1 MENPSETKKIHF
13 KSALIGAVIGG
24 LIVAFAIVFVFG
36 FLTQKYQ
43 LVCLDGSNRD
53 HRVIVNNETIV
64 DNPVEAVAQVVP
76 QAVVGVS
83 STVVKQSFFGPVQGE
98 AIGSGFIV
106 SPDGYIV
113 TNQHVIGEA
122 DGNVKISTASKEVYE
137 AKVVYMNS
145 GFDLAILK
153 IDADNLPTLTLGN
166 SDEIRVGQSVVAVG
180 NPLSLQ
186 FERSV
191 TAGII
196 SALNR
201 SLAIDQ
207 QTIAEDLI
215 QTDATINKG
224 NSGGPLVNLKGEV
237 IGINTYK
244 ASQGEGIG
252 FALPINIVKPILKSV
267 QEKGSFTPTVLGIL
281 GYDQQVAAYLVESHD
296 FDEGI
301 YVERVE
307 TGSGAEQA
315 GLKKGDI
322 LLEID
327 GQPVNTMLKMKE
339 ILYTKA
345 PGDTVAVTFMRDNRR
360 QTLDVRL
367 MEGQ

>member
-1 MENPSETKKIHF
+1 MENPPEKKRSHF
-13 KSALIGAVIGG
+13 RSALLGALVGG
-24 LIVAFAIVFVFG
+24 LIVAFVMVNALG
-36 FLTQKYQ
+36 FFTQKYQ
-43 LVCLDGSNRD
+43 LVSLNGDSEG
-53 HRVIVNNETIV
+53 HRVIVNNETVV
-64 DNPVEAVAQVVP
+64 DSPIEAVAQVVP

-83 STVVKQSFFGPVQGE
+83 STVVQQSFFGPIQGE

-113 TNQHVIGEA
+113 TNQHVVGEA
-122 DGNVKISTASKEVYE
+122 NGKVKISTASKEVYE
-137 AKVVYMNS
+137 AEVVYLNNVL
-145 GFDLAILK
+145 DLAVLK
-153 IDADNLPTLTLGN
+153 IDARNLPTLTLGN
-166 SDEIRVGQSVVAVG
+166 SDDIRVGQSVVAVG

-201 SLAIDQ
+201 SLALDE

-244 ASQGEGIG
+244 TSQGEGMG
-252 FALPINIVKPILKSV
+252 FALPINIVKPIIASI
-267 QEKGSFTPTVLGIL
+267 QEKGSFTPTIIGIV
-281 GYDQQVAAYLVESHD
+281 GYDKQVAAYLVESHD

-307 TGSGAEQA
+307 PGSGADQA
-315 GLKKGDI
+315 GLRKGDI
-322 LLEID
+322 ILKID
-327 GQPVNTMLKMKE
+327 DIKVDTMLKMKE
-339 ILYTKA
+339 ILYTKG
-345 PGDTVAVTFMRDNRR
+345 PGEKVKVTYLRNNRQ
-360 QTLDVRL
+360 QTTEVHLA
-367 MEGQ
+367 EGQ